1 MTLGVTMRNPH
12 HGFTLIELMIVV
24 AIIALLAA
32 IALPAYNNYRI
43 RSAEAACQAE
53 AKAYMNQAVTAV
65 IGEFSGFPPPA
76 NKACASMSGTIN
88 SAAVSSGA
96 TITFTPRAPG
106 VSPTLCKAD
115 TTNCSMTPSV

>member
-1 MTLGVTMRNPH
+1 MRRTAA
-12 HGFTLIELMIVV
+12 GFTLIELMIVV
-24 AIIALLAA
+24 AIIAILAA

-65 IGEFSGFPPPA
+65 IGQFSGFPPPA
-76 NKACASMSGTIN
+76 NKACASMTGTID
-88 SAAVSSGA
+88 SAAVAGSA

-106 VSPTLCKAD
+106 SASTYCKAD
-115 TTNCSMTPSV
+115 TTNCSLTPSV